1 MKVLPTERTSIQDG
15 LRKTIDY
22 RGLRTRPNRLPEFSS
37 LATEGF
43 QM

>member
-22 RGLRTRPNRLPEFSS
+22 RGLRTRPNRLPLQNFP
-37 LATEGF
+37 TEGF